1 MKKCAQK
8 QTLAQSKWKK
18 ILSENFCSTKSAVK
32 IAHHLN
38 CPVKSDAVACEK
50 NIYNVRVEILKLNNT
65 N

>member
-1 MKKCAQK
+1 MKKYSQQQK
-8 QTLAQSKWKK
+8 LAGEVEKDFEW
-18 ILSENFCSTKSAVK
+18 NFCSSKSAVK

-38 CPVKSDAVACEK
+38 CLVKSDAVACEK